1 MIANLFI
8 PRRNSNSLCP
18 SGTLNTLITVPCGG
32 EDKTTPAAGHA
43 GWMRREDVGREGLTF
58 SEALA
63 SLVPEALKVSAA
75 RGLAWAWISVT
86 VL

>member
-32 EDKTTPAAGHA
+32 EDKTPAAGHA